1 MKKITLLALST
12 LLSVSV
18 SISIQASEHHSGH
31 SGGPRGS
38 SSGTGVCKPQLSKF
52 IPAHLTTVIPGAE
65 FSFIA
70 HNVPNADQISITVK
84 NIPVEFESEFKD
96 PYFIIKSKLPASLHD
111 TYARINIKVKAKYSE
126 CEAESGWL
134 LNIVDKQP

>member
-1 MKKITLLALST
+1 MKKITLLALSSI
-12 LLSVSV
+12 LSLSVNLST
-18 SISIQASEHHSGH
+18 QAAEHHSGH
-31 SGGPRGS
+31 MGGPKGS
-38 SSGTGVCKPQLSKF
+38 SSGMGVCKPQLSKF

-70 HNVPNADQISITVK
+70 HNILNADLISITVK
-84 NIPVEFESEFKD
+84 NIPVEFEAEFKD
-96 PYFIIKSKLPASLHD
+96 PYYIIKSKLPASLHD

-134 LNIVDKQP
+134 LNIVDK